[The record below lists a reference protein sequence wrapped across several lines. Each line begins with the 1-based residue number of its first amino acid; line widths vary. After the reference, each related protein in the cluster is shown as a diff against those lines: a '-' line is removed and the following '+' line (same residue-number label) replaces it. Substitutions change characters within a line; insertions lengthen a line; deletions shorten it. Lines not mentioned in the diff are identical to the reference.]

1 MSLGFDTHAS
11 LEDNLNSLFDQLNG
25 ALDAFSREMKA
36 VDLWNNV
43 TLIETSDFSRT
54 LNPNG
59 GDGTDHA
66 WGGNHFMMGKFVLH
80 WKNFRILNIS
90 FHHMSLIKFCCL

>member
-1 MSLGFDTHAS
+1 MPLGFDTHAS
-11 LEDNLNSLFDQLNG
+11 LEDNLNILFDQLNG
-25 ALDAFSREMKA
+25 GLDAFSREMKA
-36 VDLWNNV
+36 MNLWNNV

-66 WGGNHFMMGKFVLH
+66 WGGNHILMGKF
-80 WKNFRILNIS
+80 FRIVKYKILNKS
-90 FHHMSLIKFCCL
+90 TQ